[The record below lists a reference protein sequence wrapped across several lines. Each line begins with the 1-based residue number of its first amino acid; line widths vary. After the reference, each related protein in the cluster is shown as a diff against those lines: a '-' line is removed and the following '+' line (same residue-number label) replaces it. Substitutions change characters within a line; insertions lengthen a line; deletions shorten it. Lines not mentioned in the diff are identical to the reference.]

1 MIPVS
6 KFVST
11 TALYANACSCDDVG
25 GSDIIDRCASFIY
38 RVSCCPLLDQEPTLG
53 VEYFEEVDVMDVDEL
68 DVDCGVGTVGRG
80 ESFIS
85 C

>member
-1 MIPVS
+1 M
-6 KFVST
+6 
-11 TALYANACSCDDVG
+11 L
-25 GSDIIDRCASFIY
+25 DRELTL
-38 RVSCCPLLDQEPTLG
+38 RVEC
-53 VEYFEEVDVMDVDEL
+53 VEEVDVMDVDEL